1 MTYLIGAL
9 LFLIAGYS
17 LVRLL
22 GLSRN
27 HLLYDISLGWFLG
40 AGYYSLAW
48 FIVVYAAGLPVRAEY
63 SFLIIILPV
72 LIFAIRSR
80 QLLRSITRSAKNVWS
95 TEYLPANKVLSLDTL
110 LIIYSIVIFI
120 LIALHGSTT
129 PSNADDALHLRALT
143 PMLAYDNNFTQAA
156 SGMIFSNGIWP
167 TFVTVL
173 FWHISGVVDHFYVN
187 YTIITSL
194 FFFLLVLYLGPAVRG
209 NPRQGIYGVFLVLSI
224 PLFVYQSTTTYAD
237 VRLVLPYALGFLFFI
252 FYVRYRET
260 SDLKALILFFTIT
273 CFVKAKGEIAGIT
286 GLSVAMLFVAYT
298 YIRTRSL
305 PAAGTIAFLIPVVLY
320 LALKNY
326 YALNLPALADLAK
339 SASWQM
345 MSTSFLS
352 GELTHADEY
361 KIKGFFGSLFIS
373 GNFGI
378 IFYVLLANILMNL
391 RKILLTPLIWE
402 LLFLGLVYIEIF
414 YYMAIKYTNLDLH
427 PAIVHRTLIMLAVMS
442 ALFLSSL
449 WSKKELS
456 K

>member
-1 MTYLIGAL
+1 MTYFIGTL

-22 GLSRN
+22 GLSRD
-27 HLLYDISLGWFLG
+27 HLFYDMSIGWFLG
-40 AGYYSLAW
+40 AGYYSLTW
-48 FIVVYAAGLPVRAEY
+48 FILVYAAELPVRAEY
-63 SFLIIILPV
+63 SFLIILLPV

-80 QLLRSITRSAKNVWS
+80 PLLRSIIRSANNVWS
-95 TEYLPANKVLSLDTL
+95 TEYLPANRVLSLDTL
-110 LIIYSIVIFI
+110 LIIYSIVVFI
-120 LIALHGSTT
+120 LIALHGATT

-156 SGMIFSNGIWP
+156 SRMIFSNGIWP

-237 VRLVLPYALGFLFFI
+237 VRLAMPYALGFLFFI

-273 CFVKAKGEIAGIT
+273 CFVKGRGEIAGIT
-286 GLSVAMLFVAYT
+286 GLSVATLFVAYT
-298 YIRTRSL
+298 YLRTRSL
-305 PAAGTIAFLIPVVLY
+305 PDARTIAFLIPVVLY

-326 YALNLPALADLAK
+326 YAQNLPALADLAK

-345 MSTSFLS
+345 LSTSFLS

-391 RKILLTPLIWE
+391 RKILLSRAIWG
-402 LLFLGLVYIEIF
+402 LLFLGLVYMEIS
-414 YYMAIKYTNLDLH
+414 YYMIIRWQDIALH
-427 PAIVHRTLIMLAVMS
+427 TAIVHRTVIVLSVMS

-449 WSKKELS
+449 WSRLASDE
-456 K
+456 